1 MRLNLKKFIGNVLFA
16 SVLLLMVGRFLSI
29 IAGTPFPMSV
39 VASHSMEP
47 ALLKG
52 DVLPWVPCN
61 MEEVHE
67 GDVVVYKSASSWGK
81 EVFIAHR
88 VVSVISSNGKTALIT
103 KGDSNNYTDQ
113 SGPHIPEPP
122 VNSEMLKGKAIMLG
136 KQPLKL
142 PFAGYPWLIIQGAF
156 TELSKP
162 MSWGKPQSD
171 AHYIIFAPA
180 AISLSILVAGIVI
193 WAPENGKSLK
203 DKLREQI
210 FGPERISP
218 KRIFSYILLFY
229 LIFLMI
235 ASSFSYDRLS
245 SSMGIEK
252 APPKSAISFGNMSYG
267 EQSFPKSVNIVNPS
281 LFSVR
286 GVVFAS
292 GNISSFLEYKNKVF
306 TLKSGEKF
314 SGNITAYIPSGAEP
328 GIYTGNIY
336 IYSSPYW
343 MLMPSSF
350 VSFLYSWSP
359 RGTVILLPI
368 FSALIMAAITSIV
381 LFAISFVVER
391 YLLEKRYL
399 SWAMLPVHVK
409 LHPFYSKIPSPRIRK
424 KFVDMLRWM
433 NGELHWID
441 FGIKRPLISSIIGF
455 AAVAPLLYMHGS
467 RNFVYLLLLASFI
480 GGAVAYAIGCRWRAE
495 IMFSALLTNAIFSL
509 IFAGI
514 AFSHIFRTNH
524 SLLVPFSSSITI
536 TGIILFIFA
545 IMAVPACLFSW
556 LPGYAIHSLREKLD
570 YRILLKRCDI

>member
-1 MRLNLKKFIGNVLFA
+1 MRLNLKKIIGNVLFA
-16 SVLLLMVGRFLSI
+16 SVLLLVIGRFLSI

-39 VASHSMEP
+39 IASHSMEP
-47 ALLKG
+47 ALLRG

-61 MEEVHE
+61 LEDVHE
-67 GDVVVYKSASSWGK
+67 GDVVVYKSANSWGK
-81 EVFIAHR
+81 EIFIAHR
-88 VVSVISSNGKTALIT
+88 VVSIIESNGKTMLIT

-122 VNSEMLKGKAIMLG
+122 VNSKMLKGKAIMLG

-156 TELSKP
+156 VELSKP

-180 AISLSILVAGIVI
+180 AISLSMLVAGIVI

-245 SSMGIEK
+245 SSIGVEK
-252 APPKSAISFGNMSYG
+252 VPPKSAISFGNMSYG

-281 LFSVR
+281 LFPIR
-286 GVVFAS
+286 GIVFAS
-292 GNISSFLEYKNKVF
+292 GNISSFLEYKNRVF
-306 TLKSGEKF
+306 TLKNGERF
-314 SGNITAYIPSGAEP
+314 SGNITAYVPQNIEP
-328 GIYTGNIY
+328 GIYTGSIY

-343 MLMPSSF
+343 MLMPSSSI
-350 VSFLYSWSP
+350 SFLYDWSP
-359 RGTVILLPI
+359 KGTVILLSI
-368 FSALIMAAITSIV
+368 VSAWIMATITSIL
-381 LFAISFVVER
+381 LFAMSFVVER

-409 LHPFYSKIPSPRIRK
+409 LHPFYSKIPSLNIKK
-424 KFVDMLRWM
+424 KFVDIFRWM

-441 FGIKRPLISSIIGF
+441 FDIKKPLISSIIGF
-455 AAVAPLLYMHGS
+455 AAVSPLIYIHGF
-467 RNFVYLLLLASFI
+467 RNFVYMLFLASFM
-480 GGAVAYAIGCRWRAE
+480 GGVVAYIIGCRWRAE
-495 IMFSALLTNAIFSL
+495 IMFSALVTNAIFSL
-509 IFAGI
+509 IFAST
-514 AFSHIFRTNH
+514 AFFHIFRTNH

-536 TGIILFIFA
+536 AGIIMFIFA

-556 LPGYAIHSLREKLD
+556 LPGYAIHSLRERLD